1 MFKGSSHLALGG
13 PAAVVGD
20 QLPKPPASTAPSQC
34 VRVTGSNVPHAISFH
49 HEAEYLRGVE
59 ASAMQGEVICVGGS
73 LLALWTR
80 LTIAKIMPE
89 GGWSEVKNCV
99 FKTC

>member
-1 MFKGSSHLALGG
+1 M
-13 PAAVVGD
+13 PY
-20 QLPKPPASTAPSQC
+20 
-34 VRVTGSNVPHAISFH
+34 ISFH

-89 GGWSEVKNCV
+89 GGWRSKIVCSKPAEPHSAQ
-99 FKTC
+99 F